1 MNKQRTRITRQAGV
15 TGIGA
20 ALALSLVATL
30 PTAEATAAS
39 AAGVLPAA
47 PVNASFEEG
56 LIGWTTTAT
65 VGAPAIEGAGIDG
78 GSRLTHWLPT
88 DGRILTTQQVQPGTG
103 WFTLRASV
111 KSGGGGAASSLVFTG
126 CGTDG
131 NVTIPSTETD
141 DAWLSL
147 AVSGYSD
154 GTRACNVG
162 LVTDGEA
169 GAWASID
176 ALALAPGTV
185 DRQIRGADL
194 SGVTKNED
202 LGGQYFAQDGSA
214 GDPVQILADE
224 GANFGRVK
232 VWVDPADGYNST
244 AQVVSMS
251 KRIKAA
257 GMQLLVDFHYSDRWT
272 DPGAQG
278 TPAAWVGHSP
288 EQLAADVAQHTT
300 TVLTALK
307 DAGITADYVQVG
319 NEINPG
325 MLWPSGQT
333 WDVDPNDGV
342 ADAQWDNL
350 ALFLTAG
357 SNAVKAID
365 PSTKVILHL
374 TNINNGID
382 GLTWWFDNVTSRGV
396 PFDLIG
402 LSYYSYWHGS
412 LADLQNAV
420 STLSTRYDRDVLVV
434 ETAYPFTLADNANAP
449 WENVIDT
456 ESELTP
462 GYPATVEGQRAN
474 FRAVQDV
481 VAAAPGGRGL
491 GAVYWEPAWTS
502 VPGNGWDP
510 ADPSSG
516 NAWEN
521 QAVFDFDGVAL
532 PSITAFAADDR
543 SVPAA
548 PHPDPDSSPV
558 VGPASSGPDAAGLA
572 APRLAATGASDS
584 TTLLAIGALALGA
597 GALVASCVAWR
608 SRRRA

>member
-1 MNKQRTRITRQAGV
+1 MKKQRAHTRKRAAV
-15 TGIGA
+15 TGIGT
-20 ALALSLVATL
+20 ALALSLVVTL
-30 PTAEATAAS
+30 PTTQAAS
-39 AAGVLPAA
+39 AAPEQAPPATLT
-47 PVNASFEEG
+47 NASFESG
-56 LIGWTTTAT
+56 LDGWTTTAT
-65 VGAPAIEGAGIDG
+65 VGAPAIESAGVDG
-78 GSRLTHWLPT
+78 GSRLTHWLPS
-88 DGRILTTQQVQPGTG
+88 DGRMSTTQQVQPGTG

-111 KSGGGGAASSLVFTG
+111 KSGGGVAASQLVFTG

-131 NVTIPSTETD
+131 TVAIPSTESD
-141 DAWLSL
+141 DAWLDL
-147 AVSGYSD
+147 AVSAYSD
-154 GTRACNVG
+154 GTRPCTVG
-162 LVTDGEA
+162 LVTEGGT

-176 ALALAPGTV
+176 ALTLSPGSV

-202 LGGQYFAQDGSA
+202 KGARYFAQDGTA
-214 GDPVQILADE
+214 GDPVEILADE

-232 VWVDPADGYNST
+232 VWVDSADGYNMT
-244 AQVVSMS
+244 PQVVSMS

-278 TPAAWVGHSP
+278 TPSAWVGHSP
-288 EQLAADVAQHTT
+288 EQLAADVAAHTT
-300 TVLTALK
+300 SVLTALK

-333 WDVDPNDGV
+333 YDIDPNDDV
-342 ADAQWDNL
+342 AGAQWDNL

-357 SNAVKAID
+357 SNAVKAVD

-396 PFDLIG
+396 PFDLVG

-420 STLSTRYDRDVLVV
+420 STLSARYDRDVLVV
-434 ETAYPFTLADNANAP
+434 ETAYPFTLADNQNAP

-456 ESELTP
+456 AEELTP
-462 GYPATVEGQRAN
+462 GYPATVDGQRAN

-481 VAAAPGGRGL
+481 VAAAQGGRGL

-510 ADPSSG
+510 ADPASG

-521 QAVFDFDGVAL
+521 QAVFDFTGVAL
-532 PSITAFAADDR
+532 PSVTAFAADDR
-543 SVPAA
+543 TVPDATQPAA
-548 PHPDPDSSPV
+548 VSPAVDPI
-558 VGPASSGPDAAGLA
+558 PAGPDAAGQA
-572 APRLAATGASDS
+572 GPRLAATGASDS
-584 TTLLAIGALALGA
+584 LALLAVGAFALGA
-597 GALVASCVAWR
+597 GALVALVTGWR
-608 SRRRA
+608 SRRLA